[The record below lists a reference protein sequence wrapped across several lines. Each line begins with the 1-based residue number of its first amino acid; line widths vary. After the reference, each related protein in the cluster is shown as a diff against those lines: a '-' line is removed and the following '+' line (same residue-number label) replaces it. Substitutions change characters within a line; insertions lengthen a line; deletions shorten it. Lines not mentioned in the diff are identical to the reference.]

1 MKSRIISSLLLIF
14 IFIQF
19 TGCVKDEN
27 ANETNE
33 NSIITNVISS
43 KEIEKIDVY
52 IAKDFDKS
60 TDKPLISI
68 IDKEI
73 INEISQILKEST
85 SLPGILDVSSP
96 NYLIEIYNS
105 KLKDIE
111 VVYLWVEKDGYK
123 GMCMN
128 MNNTNKGYEITTS
141 NNKKIK
147 QILID
152 EK

>member
-1 MKSRIISSLLLIF
+1 MNSRIISSLLLIF

-60 TDKPLISI
+60 TNKPLITI

-73 INEISQILKEST
+73 IN
-85 SLPGILDVSSP
+85 
-96 NYLIEIYNS
+96 
-105 KLKDIE
+105 
-111 VVYLWVEKDGYK
+111 
-123 GMCMN
+123 
-128 MNNTNKGYEITTS
+128 
-141 NNKKIK
+141 
-147 QILID
+147 
-152 EK
+152 